1 MIKAA
6 IMHEATREYCY
17 CVAPD
22 TFKIRIVTAR
32 DDVKGI
38 VLHGRDKYLSL
49 EISDTRFSVPM
60 EKIASDDIRDYFEAE
75 VKMNMLCL
83 RYYFEITD
91 NHGHKVFFGDD
102 QLLDYEPT
110 DIEEM
115 FDCPQSLREEGVAL
129 FPKWAEGKVVY
140 QIFPSRFATSKYVS
154 EEQWYKTPIE
164 WNDKLCGDLW
174 GIINK
179 LDYLKELGVDI
190 VYLTPIFKANTE
202 HKYDTVDYYQVDPDF
217 GGNEA
222 LKELVVQIHKRGMYI
237 MLDGVFNHTSD
248 KFFAFEDVLKN
259 GEESQYKDWY
269 FIDSFPLDRGSKERK
284 PNYKTFGYYGGMPKL
299 NLTNKDAL
307 EYVKGVIC
315 HYLTDYGIDGWRL
328 DVADEIGHKFWK
340 EMRIAAKAIKPD
352 ALIVGEDW
360 HICADFLEG
369 DEWDSCMNY
378 AWFKA
383 LGRLYGG
390 NGPIHEFVSKLGQVR
405 GRYHSDVFPLL
416 WNLMDSHDTKR
427 FLSYACEEGGKGKM
441 LSAAALTMLFPGCPF
456 IYYGDEVGMA
466 GDYDP
471 DNRRGMLWDTE
482 KYADPD
488 MLDAYKRLSAF
499 RHQHEELWREVP
511 EVVFVDEVQRVMAF
525 KQDKLVMIFNLRE
538 DKVDLK
544 ELNGHLNAGINMC
557 DSEGGDGPELIFKL
571 SAEKEK
577 CILGAYDVA
586 VFSLA

>member
-22 TFKIRIVTAR
+22 TFKIRIVTAK

-38 VLHGRDKYLSL
+38 LLHGRDKYLSL
-49 EISDTRFSVPM
+49 DISDTRFSIPM
-60 EKIASDDIRDYFEAE
+60 VKIASDDIRDYFEVE

-115 FDCPQSLREEGVAL
+115 FDCPQSIREEGIAL

-154 EEQWYKTPIE
+154 EEQWYKAPIE

-222 LKELVVQIHKRGMYI
+222 LKELVEQIHKRGMYI

-315 HYLTDYGIDGWRL
+315 HYLADYGIDGWRL

-488 MLDAYKRLSAF
+488 MLDAYKRLAAF
-499 RHQHEELWREVP
+499 RHEHEELWKEIP
-511 EVVFVDEVQRVMAF
+511 EVVFIDEVERVMAF
-525 KQDKLVMIFNLRE
+525 KQDKLVMIFNLKE
-538 DKVDLK
+538 NQVDLK
-544 ELNGHLNAGINMC
+544 ALNGHLNAGINMC